1 MELNFICD
9 SCGKTYPISSLIW
22 KCPADGGLLNLE
34 NYGAQGT
41 ANFSLN
47 QLRDRQASLW
57 RYREALPFDLDYQGW
72 RFVTMGEGFTPFVPV
87 NMQNPNIL
95 LKVEYA
101 SPTLSFKD
109 RGAAVLIAKA
119 QELGVTR
126 LVEDSSGNAGTAVAA
141 YARRAGIEC
150 DIFVP
155 ESASAKKIKQIAAHG
170 AHVHQ
175 VPGSREDTAAAA
187 IESVEK
193 GGAFYAS
200 HIYNPLF
207 FEGTKTYAFEIWEQL
222 GGAVPDVVVLPVG
235 HGTLVLGTY
244 YGFKEL
250 QNAGLIDHLPRFLC
264 IQAENCAPL
273 AEAFDAGKTEAEFVQ
288 NLGTEA
294 EGIAIANPPRSRQI
308 LAAVRDTGG
317 VITTVPEAAIE
328 WGKEYLA
335 KQGFYVEPT
344 AAATYA
350 GFSVYI
356 ARYLT
361 NGSDAA
367 SVFRGNPLEA
377 GSREIVV
384 IPLCGAGLKAN

>member
-1 MELNFICD
+1 MELTLICD
-9 SCGKTYPISSLIW
+9 SCGKRYPLSSLIW
-22 KCPADGGLLNLE
+22 KCPADNGLLNLE
-34 NYGAQGT
+34 NYGAQGV
-41 ANFSLN
+41 AKFSLN
-47 QLRDRQASLW
+47 QLSSRQASLW
-57 RYREALPFDLDYQGW
+57 RYREALPFASDYQGW
-72 RFVTMGEGFTPFVPV
+72 RFVTMGEGFTPFVPI
-87 NMQNPNIL
+87 NAQNPNIL

-119 QELGVTR
+119 QELGVKR
-126 LVEDSSGNAGTAVAA
+126 LVEDSSGNAGTAIAA

-175 VPGSREDTAAAA
+175 IPGSREDTAAAA
-187 IESVEK
+187 IEAVEQ
-193 GGAFYAS
+193 GRAFYAS

-222 GGAVPDVVVLPVG
+222 GGSVPDVVVLPVG
-235 HGTLVLGTY
+235 HGTLVLGAY

-250 QNAGLIDHLPRFLC
+250 LNAGLIDRLPRFLC

-273 AEAFDAGKTEAEFVQ
+273 AEAFENGKTRAEYVPNQ
-288 NLGTEA
+288 GTVA
-294 EGIAIANPPRSRQI
+294 EGIAIADPPRSRQI
-308 LAAVRDTGG
+308 LEAVRETKGAI
-317 VITTVPEAAIE
+317 VTVSEEAIE

-350 GFSVYI
+350 GFSVYV
-356 ARYLT
+356 ADYLE
-361 NGSDAA
+361 NGPDDD
-367 SVFRGNPLEA
+367 SVFTGNPLEV
-377 GSREIVV
+377 GSNEIVV
-384 IPLCGAGLKAN
+384 IPLCGAGLKSA